1 MALLQSLVA
10 LSIDS
15 MLPALS
21 IIGSELQ
28 VKNINNNQL
37 IISFLFIGFA
47 IGQLIYGPIS
57 DVIGRKKPM
66 YFGLILF
73 ILGTIISMTSTSF
86 KLMIVGRILQGF
98 GAAAPRVISLALV
111 RDQYEGR
118 QMAKILSFIMSV
130 FILVP
135 ILAPSI
141 GQAILFLSNWRA
153 IFSLLLGLSII
164 AFFWL
169 LFRQPETLPPSKR
182 KPISANFFLSSF
194 KECINN
200 KKTLGYTVVAGLI
213 FGAFMGYLNSAQQI
227 LQIQYNLG
235 VQFPIY
241 FGIFALS
248 IGLSSFTN
256 SQIVMRYGMRLICW
270 KALQILSTSS
280 IIFLFFSLHHLG
292 SPPLWSLMMWGII
305 TFFCLGGLFSNF
317 NTLAIEPMGH
327 IAGTASAIIGS
338 ATTIIALILGASI
351 GQLYNGT
358 VIPLSFG
365 FTLLGLI
372 SILIMKKT
380 DNI

>member
-21 IIGSELQ
+21 IIGSELE

-66 YFGLILF
+66 YLGLILF

-141 GQAILFLSNWRA
+141 GQAILFFSNWRA

-169 LFRQPETLPPSKR
+169 FFRQPETLPPSER
-182 KPISANFFLSSF
+182 KPISANFFLNSF

-200 KKTLGYTVVAGLI
+200 KQTLGYTVVAGLI

-270 KALQILSTSS
+270 KALQILSISS
-280 IIFLFFSLHHLG
+280 IFFLFFSLYHLG

-305 TFFCLGGLFSNF
+305 TFFCLGCLFSNF
-317 NTLAIEPMGH
+317 NTLAIAPMGH

-351 GQLYNGT
+351 GQFYNGT